1 MTDLHLDVGT
11 ARLAVTDLSAEG
23 DFVGSVVALH
33 AGVADR
39 RSWAPVAAAW
49 AGRGWRVV
57 TYDRRG
63 FGDSEWEAAPHDHV
77 ADLVA
82 VLDDRGIDRAV
93 LVGSSSGG
101 AVAIDAALA
110 HPERVRALV
119 LVGSAVSG
127 QAELLGE
134 MTAAERTLDAAI
146 EEAEASGDVD
156 QVNELE
162 CRYWLDG
169 PGAPHPRVQG
179 AARTLFLEMNGR
191 ALRAPAVGDRRAH
204 PPSWDRLGTLDV
216 PTAVMIGDLDD
227 SDVAAVAR
235 KIADEVPGATLTELP
250 GSAHLPMLDA
260 AERFEAVTTA
270 VLDRLR

>member
-1 MTDLHLDVGT
+1 MTDLRLDVGT
-11 ARLAVTDLSAEG
+11 ARLAVTDRPAVGARAG
-23 DFVGSVVALH
+23 DAVALH

-39 RSWAPVAAAW
+39 RAWGSSSDAW

-93 LVGSSSGG
+93 LVGSSAGG
-101 AVAIDAALA
+101 AVAIDAALS

-119 LVGSAVSG
+119 LVASAVSG
-127 QAELLGE
+127 QTELLGE

-146 EEAEASGDVD
+146 EDAESSGDLD
-156 QVNELE
+156 RVNELE

-169 PGAPHPRVQG
+169 PGAPHPRVHG
-179 AARTLFLEMNGR
+179 EARALFLDMNGR

-204 PPSWDRLGTLDV
+204 PPAWDRLGALDL
-216 PTAVMIGDLDD
+216 PTAVLVGDLDD
-227 SDVAAVAR
+227 GDVIAVAR
-235 KIADEVPGATLTELP
+235 KIADEVPGATLTELA

-260 AERFEAVTTA
+260 PQRFATVTGEF
-270 VLDRLR
+270 LSELR